1 MVRETDPKLERG
13 VGWLAFALAIGAGS
27 AYLLVWL
34 LLPGDDGCGPPGHST
49 AGRISEIAPFVF
61 PCAAAGILLAFGSK
75 RRWRVPTL
83 AWGAIMIV
91 VISGMLEVVVLLLEI
106 GVHMCTQ

>member
-1 MVRETDPKLERG
+1 MHEPDPELERG
-13 VGWLAFALAIGAGS
+13 VGWLALALAVSAAF

-49 AGRISEIAPFVF
+49 AGRISEIAPFVL
-61 PCAAAGILLAFGSK
+61 PCAAAGVLLAFGST

-83 AWGAIMIV
+83 AWGAITLV
-91 VISGMLEVVVLLLEI
+91 VISGMLEAFVLFLEI